1 MTADLVVELHGKRVG
16 MLAGPWRAFGFLP
29 DPGAVAEFGIDSPVL
44 SVAIPLT
51 AVPVRSRKA
60 RRQNFFREL
69 LPLLGDGLAVLA
81 PRRRTRSA
89 CAPRPRARP
98 PATVGRPRGRVH
110 GDPVVQLDDV
120 PVAPGGCPG
129 LDSGDPGSCRADRLR
144 MPPAARLRADFLQ
157 LSGGTAKG
165 CGDSAG
171 ILKIAV
177 ATCVIRFSHF
187 RLFAGQNGLKLT
199 KIWSR

>member
-29 DPGAVAEFGIDSPVL
+29 DSVAVAVFGIDSPVL

-81 PRRRTRSA
+81 LLVLEPDRPPPSAVLAGGYTVIPWSSSMTSPSPRVAARVSTPVTRAVAARTAFGCLRQRACGRTFCSCQGAPRR
-89 CAPRPRARP
+89 
-98 PATVGRPRGRVH
+98 
-110 GDPVVQLDDV
+110 
-120 PVAPGGCPG
+120 
-129 LDSGDPGSCRADRLR
+129 
-144 MPPAARLRADFLQ
+144 
-157 LSGGTAKG
+157 G